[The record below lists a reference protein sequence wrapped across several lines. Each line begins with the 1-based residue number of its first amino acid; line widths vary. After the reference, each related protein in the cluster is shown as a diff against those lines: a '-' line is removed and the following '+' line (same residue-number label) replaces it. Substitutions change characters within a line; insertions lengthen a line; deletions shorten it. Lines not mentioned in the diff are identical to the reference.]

1 MGRRFLLVAA
11 CSGLSPS
18 LPALCGSLTS
28 QSACRDGATD
38 ACVPAHR
45 RSAPTA
51 ATAPAPSAHH
61 RHGPTTP
68 TGGRPT
74 PVAVVTPRGC
84 ERAHPPQRVART
96 RRRGSRPPL
105 LAAAVAPP
113 GAPAVRLPPSMHTG
127 KTGDAEPQSA
137 AAMGEAARA
146 LVPALTAHLPL
157 LRSRL
162 LCSGGKTPQPMA
174 RSRRAGNSG

>member
-1 MGRRFLLVAA
+1 MGRRLLLTAA

-28 QSACRDGATD
+28 QSACRGGATD

-51 ATAPAPSAHH
+51 ATAPAPSAHL

-84 ERAHPPQRVART
+84 ERAHPPQRVAPPAVG
-96 RRRGSRPPL
+96 RRRGATWSACRETSSKYAHWENGRCRAPVRCSNGGSRAGAGPRLNRPS
-105 LAAAVAPP
+105 
-113 GAPAVRLPPSMHTG
+113 APAALASALFGGEDPPADG
-127 KTGDAEPQSA
+127 
-137 AAMGEAARA
+137 
-146 LVPALTAHLPL
+146 PL
-157 LRSRL
+157 ASCR
-162 LCSGGKTPQPMA
+162 Q
-174 RSRRAGNSG
+174 